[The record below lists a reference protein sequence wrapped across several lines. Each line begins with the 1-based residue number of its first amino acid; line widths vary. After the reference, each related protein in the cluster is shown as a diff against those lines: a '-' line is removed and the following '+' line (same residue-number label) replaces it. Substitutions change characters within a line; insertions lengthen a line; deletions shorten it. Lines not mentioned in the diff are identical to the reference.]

1 MTEIKMMFSISISQ
15 ELFDEIKKEAEK
27 QGRSKNKQI
36 IHWVKLGKLLEA
48 NPDIKMSLLLREQL
62 Q

>member
-1 MTEIKMMFSISISQ
+1 MTEVKVMFSVSISQ
-15 ELFDEIKKEAEK
+15 ELFDEIEKEAEK

-48 NPDIKMSLLLREQL
+48 NPDIKTSLLLREQL